1 MKVILT
7 EDVKKLGKKG
17 EIVNVADGYG
27 RNFLIPR
34 GLAVEATDANVKH
47 WRHEQ
52 KTAEIRRQREVEEA
66 RALAERLNGLTLTL
80 RAKAGEGGRLFGSV
94 TAEDVAAAIGKTLGT
109 RFDRRKLDMPEPIKV
124 LGTTSV
130 PVRVY
135 PGIAA
140 AIRVQ
145 VNAE

>member
-7 EDVKKLGKKG
+7 DDVKKLGKKG

-34 GLAVEATDANVKH
+34 GLAVEANDANVKQ

-52 KTAEIRRQREVEEA
+52 QAAEVRQHREAEEA

-80 RAKAGEGGRLFGSV
+80 RAKAGEAGRLFGSV
-94 TAEDVAAAIGKTLGT
+94 TAEDVAVAIGKALGA
-109 RFDRRKLDMPEPIKV
+109 RFDRRKLDMPEPIKT
-124 LGTTSV
+124 LGTATV
-130 PVRVY
+130 AVRVY

-140 AIRVQ
+140 AVRVQ